1 MAQGQLT
8 SDIQKRLPS
17 DIDVGAV
24 IDNLPIGRFHV
35 ILLIAC
41 ALLALSDGYDI
52 AVIGFAGPSLVREW
66 KIANLAA
73 LAPVFSAGLFG
84 VLFGAPLFGYFGDRF
99 GRKAALILSAL
110 LYGLFSLLTSATS
123 SLDQMVVMRFLTGLA
138 LGGVLPTTIA
148 LAAEYAPRSLKVTF
162 GLIVNIGIVIGAGL
176 PGPVAAWL
184 VPDHGWPILFL
195 IGGIMPIV
203 LAAAVWP
210 VLPESIKFLSL
221 RPKRRA
227 DLAAIVS
234 KLRPDI
240 PINAST
246 NFIAPEEARKA
257 GRSLKYL
264 FAGNLAIVTP
274 LLWICFLVS
283 QMSSFFFQT
292 WLPTLMAS
300 AGLPPTQAALSYT
313 WFQTGGVISA
323 IVISRPMDKYG
334 FGTVAFL
341 FLASIPAIASF
352 GYAFGSGQ
360 LQGILSLM
368 AAGFCLDALLISLLS
383 GAGALYPTPI
393 RSSGIGWTFAL
404 GRAGGVLGPIVG
416 AVLVSLH
423 LTTQQLFLAA
433 AAPLVVGL
441 VASAALARIY
451 SMQNKTLE
459 IKEAI
464 ATH

>member
-1 MAQGQLT
+1 MAQ
-8 SDIQKRLPS
+8 RPS
-17 DIDVGAV
+17 GTDIDVAAI
-24 IDNLPIGRFHV
+24 IDDLPIGRFHIV
-35 ILLIAC
+35 LLVAC

-84 VLFGAPLFGYFGDRF
+84 VLIGAPLFGFFGDRL
-99 GRKAALILSAL
+99 GRKPALIVSAV
-110 LYGLFSLLTSATS
+110 LYGLFSLMTAWAS

-148 LAAEYAPRSLKVTF
+148 LAAEYAPRRLKITF
-162 GLIVNIGIVIGAGL
+162 GLVVNIGIVVGAGL

-184 VPDHGWPILFL
+184 VPNHGWPILFL
-195 IGGIMPIV
+195 IGGIVPIV
-203 LAAAVWP
+203 LAAAVWS

-221 RPKRRA
+221 HPKRRA
-227 DLAAIVS
+227 DLAAIIS

-240 PINAST
+240 PVDAST
-246 NFIAPEEARKA
+246 NFVAPEEARKA

-264 FAGNLAIVTP
+264 FAGNLAVVTP
-274 LLWICFLVS
+274 LLWICFLIS

-300 AGLPPTQAALSYT
+300 AGLPPSQAALSYT
-313 WFQTGGVISA
+313 WFQVGGVISA
-323 IVISRPMDKYG
+323 IAISRPMDKYG
-334 FGTVAFL
+334 FGTVAVL
-341 FLASIPAIASF
+341 FLLSIPAIASF
-352 GYAFGSGQ
+352 GSTFGSGG
-360 LQGILSLM
+360 LQSILSLM

-416 AVLVSLH
+416 
-423 LTTQQLFLAA
+423 
-433 AAPLVVGL
+433 G
-441 VASAALARIY
+441 
-451 SMQNKTLE
+451 
-459 IKEAI
+459 
-464 ATH
+464 

>member
-1 MAQGQLT
+1 MPYKFNVEEIKSVGRIRRMAQ
-8 SDIQKRLPS
+8 RPS
-17 DIDVGAV
+17 GTDIDVAAI
-24 IDNLPIGRFHV
+24 IDDLPIGRFHIV
-35 ILLIAC
+35 LLVAC

-84 VLFGAPLFGYFGDRF
+84 VLIGAPLFGFFGDRL
-99 GRKAALILSAL
+99 GRKPALIVSAV
-110 LYGLFSLLTSATS
+110 LYGLFSLMTAWAS

-148 LAAEYAPRSLKVTF
+148 LAAEYAPRRLKITF
-162 GLIVNIGIVIGAGL
+162 GLVVNIGIVVGAGL

-184 VPDHGWPILFL
+184 VPNHGWPILFL
-195 IGGIMPIV
+195 IGGIVPIV
-203 LAAAVWP
+203 LAAAVWS

-221 RPKRRA
+221 HPKRRA
-227 DLAAIVS
+227 DLAAIIS

-240 PINAST
+240 PVDAST
-246 NFIAPEEARKA
+246 NFVAPEEARKA

-264 FAGNLAIVTP
+264 FAGNLAVVTP
-274 LLWICFLVS
+274 LLWICFLIS

-300 AGLPPTQAALSYT
+300 AGLPPSQAALSYT
-313 WFQTGGVISA
+313 WFQVGGVISA
-323 IVISRPMDKYG
+323 IAISRPMDKYG
-334 FGTVAFL
+334 FGTVAVL
-341 FLASIPAIASF
+341 FLLSIPAIASF
-352 GYAFGSGQ
+352 GSTFGSGG
-360 LQGILSLM
+360 LQSILSLM

-416 AVLVSLH
+416 
-423 LTTQQLFLAA
+423 
-433 AAPLVVGL
+433 GNR
-441 VASAALARIY
+441 ASA
-451 SMQNKTLE
+451 E
-459 IKEAI
+459 
-464 ATH
+464 

>member
-1 MAQGQLT
+1 VARGQST
-8 SDIQKRLPS
+8 SN
-17 DIDVGAV
+17 IDVAAIV
-24 IDNLPIGRFHV
+24 DDLPIGRFHV
-35 ILLIAC
+35 ILLISC

-84 VLFGAPLFGYFGDRF
+84 VLVGAPLFGFFGDRL
-99 GRKAALILSAL
+99 GRKTALIVSAV
-110 LYGLFSLLTSATS
+110 LYGLFSLATTLAS

-148 LAAEYAPRSLKVTF
+148 LAAEYAPRRLKLTF
-162 GLIVNIGIVIGAGL
+162 GLVVNIGIVIGAGL

-184 VPDHGWPILFL
+184 VPTHGWPVLFV
-195 IGGIMPIV
+195 IGGVTPIV
-203 LAAAVWP
+203 LAVALWP
-210 VLPESIKFLSL
+210 LLPESIKFLSL
-221 RPKRRA
+221 RPDRRA

-240 PINAST
+240 PIDAST
-246 NFIAPEEARKA
+246 NFVAPEEARKA

-264 FAGNLAIVTP
+264 FAGNLAIITP
-274 LLWICFLVS
+274 LLWICFLIS

-300 AGLPPTQAALSYT
+300 AGLPPSQAALSYT
-313 WFQTGGVISA
+313 WFQAGGVISA

-334 FGTVAFL
+334 FGTIALL
-341 FLASIPAIASF
+341 FLVSIPAIASF
-352 GYAFGSGQ
+352 GSAFGSGE
-360 LQGILSLM
+360 LRGILALM

-416 AVLVSLH
+416 GMLVSLH
-423 LTTQQLFLAA
+423 LSTVQLFYAA
-433 AAPLVVGL
+433 AAPLVLGF
-441 VASAALARIY
+441 VASVALAWIY
-451 SMQNKTLE
+451 FTQNKTLE
-459 IKEAI
+459 IREAA
-464 ATH
+464 ATYEG

>member
-1 MAQGQLT
+1 MAR
-8 SDIQKRLPS
+8 RLS
-17 DIDVGAV
+17 ATDIDVAAV
-24 IDNLPIGRFHV
+24 VDDLPIGRFHIV
-35 ILLIAC
+35 LLIAC

-66 KIANLAA
+66 KIANLGA

-84 VLFGAPLFGYFGDRF
+84 VLIGAPLFGFFGDRM
-99 GRKAALILSAL
+99 GRKPALIVSAV
-110 LYGLFSLLTSATS
+110 LYGLFSLVTAWAS

-148 LAAEYAPRSLKVTF
+148 LAAEYAPRRLKITF
-162 GLIVNIGIVIGAGL
+162 GLIVNIGIVVGAGL
-176 PGPVAAWL
+176 PGPIAAWL
-184 VPDHGWPILFL
+184 VPNHGWPILFL
-195 IGGIMPIV
+195 IGGIAPIV

-221 RPKRRA
+221 HPKRRA
-227 DLAAIVS
+227 NLAAIIS

-240 PINAST
+240 LIDAST
-246 NFIAPEEARKA
+246 NFVAPEEARKA

-264 FAGNLAIVTP
+264 FAGNLAVVTP
-274 LLWICFLVS
+274 LLWICFLIS

-300 AGLPPTQAALSYT
+300 AGLPPSQAALSYT
-313 WFQTGGVISA
+313 WFQVGGVISA
-323 IVISRPMDKYG
+323 IAISRPMDKYG
-334 FGTVAFL
+334 FGTVAVL
-341 FLASIPAIASF
+341 FLLSIPAIASF
-352 GYAFGSGQ
+352 GSTFGSGG
-360 LQGILSLM
+360 LQSILSLM

-416 AVLVSLH
+416 GMLVSLH
-423 LTTQQLFLAA
+423 LTTQQLFYAA
-433 AAPLVVGL
+433 AAPLVLGL
-441 VASAALARIY
+441 AASTSLAWIY
-451 SMQNKTLE
+451 STQNKTLE
-459 IKEAI
+459 IKEAT
-464 ATH
+464 AAH